1 LHSKRTSSSCPSA
14 GRLYSGFNKQTNNH
28 QGYIDEI
35 KAPSTE
41 FLDELLASGIKHHIA
56 FQSFFCAKEYVK
68 SQIWPSIIIY
78 DRISHLHVSVYSFS
92 SKIFETRE
100 VDFAGTKETIV
111 QGGRNLFPLLPK
123 AFEGIEKIGV
133 IGWGSQAPA
142 QAQNLK
148 DSLEVAGAK
157 ATVTIGLREGSSS
170 FAEAKD
176 AGFSEADGTL
186 GEMFDVIG
194 QSDLVILLISD
205 AAQAKLYK
213 EIFGAMKSG
222 ATLGLSHGF
231 LLGYLDSIGE
241 KFPEG
246 MDVIAV
252 CPKGMGPSVRRLY
265 EQGKDVNG
273 AGINSSFAVHQ
284 DVSGKATDLAL
295 GWGVA
300 VGSPFMFETTLR
312 SEYCSDIYGERGI
325 LLGAVHGI
333 VESLYR
339 RYQRQG
345 MSAEEAF
352 VQTSESITGNIV
364 KIISTQGI
372 KAVYEKFEGEDKK
385 TFQTAYSASYK
396 PAKEILQ
403 EIYDEVSS
411 GNEIRTV
418 IMQGDRLDRYP
429 VGKIDGTDTWKVGE
443 KVRANR
449 NEEDIPL
456 NPFTA
461 GVYVATMM
469 AQIDV
474 LLEEGHPYS
483 EVVNESVIEAVDSLC
498 PYMHYR
504 GIAFMVDN
512 CSFTAKTG
520 SRKWAPRFDYIL
532 DQLAYTAVDNG
543 VPVNEDLIKEFET
556 HRVHQAVEECCKLRP
571 AVDISL
577 FAETSTKEIVIN

>member
-1 LHSKRTSSSCPSA
+1 MSFVVDKSKQLTTQRNAFKSS
-14 GRLYSGFNKQTNNH
+14 
-28 QGYIDEI
+28 
-35 KAPSTE
+35 
-41 FLDELLASGIKHHIA
+41 
-56 FQSFFCAKEYVK
+56 
-68 SQIWPSIIIY
+68 
-78 DRISHLHVSVYSFS
+78 
-92 SKIFETRE
+92 IFEVSDVT
-100 VDFAGTKETIV
+100 FADTKESIV
-111 QGGRNLFPLLPK
+111 KGGRDLFPLIPK

-142 QAQNLK
+142 QGQNLR
-148 DSLEVAGAK
+148 DTLSLIK
-157 ATVTIGLREGSSS
+157 SPITVTVGLRKKSASWQ
-170 FAEAKD
+170 EAQSQ
-176 AGFSEADGTL
+176 GFSEKEGTL
-186 GEMFDVIG
+186 GEMFEVIS

-213 EIFGAMKSG
+213 DIFKAMKPG

-241 KFPEG
+241 TFPQDL
-246 MDVIAV
+246 DVIAV

-265 EQGKDVNG
+265 EQGKSVNG
-273 AGINSSFAVHQ
+273 AGINASFAVHQ
-284 DVSGKATDLAL
+284 DKSGKATERALA
-295 GWGVA
+295 WGVA
-300 VGSPFMFETTLR
+300 IGSPFLFETTLR

-333 VESLYR
+333 VESLFR
-339 RYQRQG
+339 RYMKQG
-345 MSAEEAF
+345 MSPEEAF
-352 VQTSESITGNIV
+352 LESSESITGNIV
-364 KIISTQGI
+364 KVISKKGI
-372 KAVYEKFEGEDKK
+372 KALYDQLNPEDKK
-385 TFQTAYSASYK
+385 IFQQAYSASYK

-418 IMQGDRLDRYP
+418 IMHGNRIDKYP
-429 VGKIDGTDTWKVGE
+429 VGKIDGTFTWQVGE
-443 KVRANR
+443 KVRASR
-449 NEEDIPL
+449 DEDKIPL

-474 LLEEGHPYS
+474 LLENGHPYS

-504 GIAFMVDN
+504 GVAFMVDN

-532 DQLAYTAVDNG
+532 EQLAYTAVDNG
-543 VPVNEDLIKEFET
+543 KVVDDQLIKAFEN
-556 HRVHQAVEECCKLRP
+556 HSVHQAVEECCKLRP
-571 AVDISL
+571 PVDISCDV
-577 FAETSTKEIVIN
+577 ATTTREIVIQ

>member
-1 LHSKRTSSSCPSA
+1 MVWPYHASPLDQIFVSH
-14 GRLYSGFNKQTNNH
+14 F
-28 QGYIDEI
+28 
-35 KAPSTE
+35 
-41 FLDELLASGIKHHIA
+41 FLILL
-56 FQSFFCAKEYVK
+56 F
-68 SQIWPSIIIY
+68 
-78 DRISHLHVSVYSFS
+78 SFS
-92 SKIFETRE
+92 SKIFDTQE
-100 VDFAGTKETIV
+100 VQLGETKETIV
-111 QGGRNLFPLLPK
+111 KGGRDLFPLLPK
-123 AFEGIEKIGV
+123 AFEGIKQVGV

-142 QAQNLK
+142 QAQNLR
-148 DSLEVAGAK
+148 DSLNEVGADTK
-157 ATVTIGLREGSSS
+157 VVIGLREGSRS
-170 FAEAKD
+170 FEEARD
-176 AGFSEADGTL
+176 CGFSESEGTL
-186 GEMFDVIG
+186 GEMFDVIKN
-194 QSDLVILLISD
+194 SDLVILLISD

-213 EIFGAMKSG
+213 EIFAAMKPG

-231 LLGYLDSIGE
+231 LLGHLDSIGE
-241 KFPEG
+241 KFPEK

-265 EQGKDVNG
+265 EQGKEVNG

-295 GWGVA
+295 GWGIA

-345 MSAEEAF
+345 MSPEEAF
-352 VQTSESITGNIV
+352 LNSSESITGNIV

-372 KAVYEKFEGEDKK
+372 KAVYDKLSPEDKK
-385 TFQTAYSASYK
+385 IFQTAYSASYK

-418 IMQGDRLDRYP
+418 IMHGERLDRYP

-443 KVRANR
+443 KVRASR
-449 NEEDIPL
+449 DEDKIPL

-504 GIAFMVDN
+504 GVAFMVDN

-543 VPVNEDLIKEFET
+543 APIDNGLISEFEN
-556 HRVHQAVEECCKLRP
+556 HKVHQAVEECCKLRP
-571 AVDISL
+571 PVDISL
-577 FAETSTKEIVIN
+577 FAETSTKEIVIE

>member
-1 LHSKRTSSSCPSA
+1 MRPS
-14 GRLYSGFNKQTNNH
+14 
-28 QGYIDEI
+28 
-35 KAPSTE
+35 
-41 FLDELLASGIKHHIA
+41 HI
-56 FQSFFCAKEYVK
+56 S
-68 SQIWPSIIIY
+68 
-78 DRISHLHVSVYSFS
+78 YSFVYY
-92 SKIFETRE
+92 IFRFDTK
-100 VDFAGTKETIV
+100 VFKTQKVTFADTEETIV
-111 QGGRNLFPLLPK
+111 KGGRDLFPLLPK
-123 AFEGIEKIGV
+123 AFEGIKKIGV

-142 QAQNLK
+142 QGQNLR
-148 DSLEVAGAK
+148 DTLTEIGSDT
-157 ATVTIGLREGSSS
+157 TVTIGLREGSSS
-170 FAEAKD
+170 FAQARD
-176 AGFSEADGTL
+176 CGFSEDAGTL
-186 GEMFDVIG
+186 GEMFKVIAE
-194 QSDLVILLISD
+194 SDLVILLISD
-205 AAQAKLYK
+205 AAQAELYK
-213 EIFGAMKSG
+213 EIFAAMKPGS
-222 ATLGLSHGF
+222 TLGLSHGF
-231 LLGYLDSIGE
+231 LLGYLESIGE
-241 KFPEG
+241 SFPAS

-284 DVSGKATDLAL
+284 DVSGKATELAL
-295 GWGVA
+295 GWGIA
-300 VGSPFMFETTLR
+300 LGSPFLFETSLK
-312 SEYCSDIYGERGI
+312 SEYCSDIFGERGI

-345 MSAEEAF
+345 MTPEQAF
-352 VQTSESITGNIV
+352 IESSESITGKIV
-364 KIISTQGI
+364 KIISTKGI
-372 KAVYEKFEGEDKK
+372 KAVYDGLNAEDQKI
-385 TFQTAYSASYK
+385 FQTAYSASYK

-418 IMQGDRLDRYP
+418 IMHGQRLDKYP

-443 KVRANR
+443 KVRETR
-449 NEEDIPL
+449 DEDKIPI

-504 GIAFMVDN
+504 GVAFMVDN

-520 SRKWAPRFDYIL
+520 SRKWAPRFDYLL

-543 VPVNEDLIKEFET
+543 AAVNEQLIADFVK
-556 HRVHQAVEECCKLRP
+556 HPVHQAVEECCKLRP

-577 FAETSTKEIVIN
+577 FADTSTKEIVIQ

>member
-1 LHSKRTSSSCPSA
+1 MKFSLASTALLFASASAFAPSA
-14 GRLYSGFNKQTNNH
+14 FVPKQ
-28 QGYIDEI
+28 
-35 KAPSTE
+35 ST
-41 FLDELLASGIKHHIA
+41 AMSMA
-56 FQSFFCAKEYVK
+56 
-68 SQIWPSIIIY
+68 
-78 DRISHLHVSVYSFS
+78 FS
-92 SKIFETRE
+92 SEIFSPVE
-100 VDFAGTKETIV
+100 VSLADTTETIV
-111 QGGRNLFPLLPK
+111 KGGRDLFPLLPK
-123 AFEGIEKIGV
+123 AFEGIKNIGV

-148 DSLEVAGAK
+148 DSLKEVGADIK
-157 ATVTIGLREGSSS
+157 VTIGLREGSSS
-170 FAEAKD
+170 FAEAE
-176 AGFSEADGTL
+176 AVGFSKEEGTL
-186 GEMFDVIG
+186 GEMFEVIG

-205 AAQAKLYK
+205 AAQAKLYNK
-213 EIFGAMKSG
+213 VFEAMKPG
-222 ATLGLSHGF
+222 AVLGLSHGF

-241 KFPEG
+241 KFPED

-265 EQGKDVNG
+265 EQGKEVNG

-284 DVSGKATDLAL
+284 DKSGRATEIAL

-300 VGSPFMFETTLR
+300 LGSPFMFETTLR

-333 VESLYR
+333 VESLFR

-345 MSAEEAF
+345 MTPEQAF
-352 VQTSESITGNIV
+352 TESCESITGNIV
-364 KIISTQGI
+364 KTISTQGI
-372 KAVYEKFEGEDKK
+372 KAVYDQLNDEDKAVFK
-385 TFQTAYSASYK
+385 QAYSASYK

-418 IMQGDRLDRYP
+418 IMHGERTDKYP
-429 VGKIDGTDTWKVGE
+429 VGKIDGTYTWQIGE
-443 KVRANR
+443 QVRATRDEAN
-449 NEEDIPL
+449 IPL

-461 GVYVATMM
+461 GVYIATMM
-469 AQIDV
+469 AQCDV
-474 LLEEGHPYS
+474 LLEAGHPYS

-504 GIAFMVDN
+504 GVAFMVDN

-532 DQLAYTAVDNG
+532 EQLAYTAVDNG
-543 VPVNEDLIKEFET
+543 KDVDETLIADFEN
-556 HRVHQAVEECCKLRP
+556 HSVHAAVTECCKLRP
-571 AVDISL
+571 TVDISCT
-577 FAETSTKEIVIN
+577 AETSTKEIVIQ

>member
-1 LHSKRTSSSCPSA
+1 VKLADT
-14 GRLYSGFNKQTNNH
+14 
-28 QGYIDEI
+28 
-35 KAPSTE
+35 TE
-41 FLDELLASGIKHHIA
+41 VI
-56 FQSFFCAKEYVK
+56 VK
-68 SQIWPSIIIY
+68 
-78 DRISHLHVSVYSFS
+78 
-92 SKIFETRE
+92 
-100 VDFAGTKETIV
+100 
-111 QGGRNLFPLLPK
+111 GGRDLFPLLPK
-123 AFEGIEKIGV
+123 AFEGIKKIGV

-142 QAQNLK
+142 QAQNLR
-148 DSLEVAGAK
+148 DSLKEVGADIS
-157 ATVTIGLREGSSS
+157 VSIGLREGSSS
-170 FAEAKD
+170 FGEARECGFTED
-176 AGFSEADGTL
+176 AGTL
-186 GEMFDVIG
+186 GEMFDVIKE
-194 QSDLVILLISD
+194 SDLVVLLISD
-205 AAQAKLYK
+205 AAQARLYK
-213 EIFGAMKSG
+213 EIFAAMKPG

-231 LLGYLDSIGE
+231 LLGHLDSIGE
-241 KFPEG
+241 KFPEN

-265 EQGKDVNG
+265 EQGKAVNG

-284 DVSGKATDLAL
+284 DKSGKATDLAL
-295 GWGVA
+295 GWGIA
-300 VGSPFMFETTLR
+300 LGSPFMFETTLR
-312 SEYCSDIYGERGI
+312 SEYCSDIFGERGI

-345 MSAEEAF
+345 MTPEEAF
-352 VQTSESITGNIV
+352 LNSSESITGNIV

-372 KAVYEKFEGEDKK
+372 KAVYDKLSGEDKK
-385 TFQTAYSASYK
+385 IFQKAYSAAYL

-418 IMQGDRLDRYP
+418 IMHGARVSEYP
-429 VGKIDGTDTWKVGE
+429 VGKIDGTDTWIVGE
-443 KVRANR
+443 KVRASR
-449 NEEDIPL
+449 DEDKIPL

-474 LLEEGHPYS
+474 LLKEGHAYS

-504 GIAFMVDN
+504 GVAFMVDN

-532 DQLAYTAVDNG
+532 EQLAYTAIDTG
-543 VPVNEDLIKEFET
+543 KPVNEELIKEFEK
-556 HRVHQAVEECCKLRP
+556 HSVHSAVEECCKLRP

-577 FAETSTKEIVIN
+577 FAKTTTKEIVQ

>member
-1 LHSKRTSSSCPSA
+1 MKFTTSAIAFFLAASASAFAPRDASLNKNVASSMSSSSM
-14 GRLYSGFNKQTNNH
+14 QM
-28 QGYIDEI
+28 
-35 KAPSTE
+35 
-41 FLDELLASGIKHHIA
+41 A
-56 FQSFFCAKEYVK
+56 FK
-68 SQIWPSIIIY
+68 SN
-78 DRISHLHVSVYSFS
+78 
-92 SKIFETRE
+92 IFETTE
-100 VDFAGTKETIV
+100 VNFADTTETIV
-111 QGGRNLFPLLPK
+111 KGGRDLFPLLPK
-123 AFEGIEKIGV
+123 AFEGIKQVGV

-142 QAQNLK
+142 QAQNMM
-148 DSLEVAGAK
+148 DSLAEAGADAK
-157 ATVTIGLREGSSS
+157 VVIGLREGSSS
-170 FAEAKD
+170 FEEAK
-176 AGFSEADGTL
+176 AVGFSEEDGTL
-186 GEMFDVIG
+186 GEMYDVIKN
-194 QSDLVILLISD
+194 SDLVMLLISD

-213 EIFGAMKSG
+213 EIFAAMKPG

-241 KFPEG
+241 KFPDD

-265 EQGKDVNG
+265 EQGKEVNG

-300 VGSPFMFETTLR
+300 VGSPFMFETSLR

-345 MSAEEAF
+345 MSKEEAF
-352 VQTSESITGNIV
+352 INSSESITGNIV

-372 KAVYEKFEGEDKK
+372 KAVYDGLNDEDKK
-385 TFQTAYSASYK
+385 IFQTAYSASYK

-418 IMQGDRLDRYP
+418 IMHGDRLDKYP
-429 VGKIDGTDTWKVGE
+429 VGKIDGTDTWQLGE
-443 KVRANR
+443 KIRADR
-449 NEEDIPL
+449 DEEKIPL

-474 LLEEGHPYS
+474 LLEQGHPYS

-498 PYMHYR
+498 PYMHYK
-504 GIAFMVDN
+504 GVAFMVDN

-543 VPVNEDLIKEFET
+543 ASLNEELISDFVNHK
-556 HRVHQAVEECCKLRP
+556 VHQAVEECCKLRP

-577 FAETSTKEIVIN
+577 FAETSTKEIVIQ

>member
-1 LHSKRTSSSCPSA
+1 MQCLSSTRCLP
-14 GRLYSGFNKQTNNH
+14 LDLIF
-28 QGYIDEI
+28 YID
-35 KAPSTE
+35 S
-41 FLDELLASGIKHHIA
+41 
-56 FQSFFCAKEYVK
+56 
-68 SQIWPSIIIY
+68 
-78 DRISHLHVSVYSFS
+78 SHAYRSFS
-92 SKIFETRE
+92 SDVFQTQE
-100 VDFAGTKETIV
+100 VKLADTTETIV
-111 QGGRNLFPLLPK
+111 KGGRDLFPLLPK

-142 QAQNLK
+142 QAQNLA
-148 DSLEVAGAK
+148 DSLKAAGSDI
-157 ATVTIGLREGSSS
+157 TVSIGLREGSSS
-170 FAEAKD
+170 FDEARSV
-176 AGFSEADGTL
+176 GFSEEDGTL
-186 GEMFDVIG
+186 GEMFSVIK

-213 EIFGAMKSG
+213 EIFAAMKPG

-231 LLGYLDSIGE
+231 LLGHLDSIGE
-241 KFPEG
+241 SFPED

-284 DVSGKATDLAL
+284 NKSGKAVELAL

-300 VGSPFMFETTLR
+300 LGSPFMFETSLR

-333 VESLYR
+333 VESLFR
-339 RYQRQG
+339 RYQREG
-345 MSAEEAF
+345 MTPEEAF
-352 VQTSESITGNIV
+352 LQSSESITGNIV
-364 KIISTQGI
+364 KIISTKGI
-372 KAVYEKFEGEDKK
+372 KAVYDQLEGEDKE
-385 TFQTAYSASYK
+385 TFRKSYSASYK

-418 IMQGDRLDRYP
+418 IMHGSRLDKYP
-429 VGKIDGTDTWKVGE
+429 VGKIDGTFTWQVGE
-443 KVRANR
+443 KVRESR
-449 NEEDIPL
+449 DEDKIPL

-474 LLEEGHPYS
+474 LLEAGHPYS
-483 EVVNESVIEAVDSLC
+483 EVINESVIEAVDSLC

-504 GIAFMVDN
+504 GVAFMVDN

-532 DQLAYTAVDNG
+532 DQLAYTAIDNG
-543 VPVNEDLIKEFET
+543 APVDSDLIADFEK
-556 HRVHQAVEECCKLRP
+556 HAVHGAVEECCKLRP
-571 AVDISL
+571 PVDISL
-577 FAETSTKEIVIN
+577 FASTSTKEIVIN